1 MTATGHA
8 VIGTV
13 IAAKIG
19 NPALAIPLALASHV
33 AADFFPH
40 WDTGFERYKKSE
52 NIFIRNSVVD
62 VIMSFTLS
70 FLLVYFLFPQ
80 TSYAY
85 AFIMVI
91 AAQFFDWA
99 TAPYLFLKWN
109 FPPFTWAY
117 RFQMLF
123 DRPMAK
129 PWGVI
134 GQVAVLAA
142 LVFLAIKF

>member
-1 MTATGHA
+1 ILLMTATGHA

-62 VIMSFTLS
+62 VIMSFTLFS
-70 FLLVYFLFPQ
+70 RKPATHMHLLWSLRHNFLTGPPPH
-80 TSYAY
+80 
-85 AFIMVI
+85 I
-91 AAQFFDWA
+91 FF
-99 TAPYLFLKWN
+99 
-109 FPPFTWAY
+109 
-117 RFQMLF
+117 
-123 DRPMAK
+123 
-129 PWGVI
+129 
-134 GQVAVLAA
+134 
-142 LVFLAIKF
+142 